1 MRRPE
6 PLPSDLPPVFRV
18 SEARAMGVNPARLS
32 RSDLRSPH
40 RGLRT
45 SRSLPV
51 PASSLEIAAQYAPR
65 LAGWQ
70 FFSHETALEAVG
82 APMPEWPYRPRL
94 HVAAHRPSREPR
106 IPGVVG
112 HRLQARQSAVMMS
125 RVGLPIE
132 TPVRAWRQVGSL
144 WALDDLIAAA
154 DYLLSGERP
163 LATSEQ
169 LRDEIEVMGD
179 VRRGILRRALVEVR
193 NGVRSPRE
201 TRLRLALT
209 RGGLPEP
216 EINWVLRDGIGDPVA
231 ELDLAYPR
239 WRVCAE
245 YDGRVHET
253 DRRQF
258 ARDADRWDSIREQG
272 WEHVRILNV
281 HMQHGAVR
289 AVERVRDALIR
300 AGWHDGA

>member
-6 PLPSDLPPVFRV
+6 PLPEALTSVFRV
-18 SEARAMGVNPARLS
+18 SDARAMGVSAARLE

-45 SRSLPV
+45 SRLLPI
-51 PASSLEIAAQYAPR
+51 PSTSLELAAEYAPR
-65 LAGWQ
+65 LAAWQ

-106 IPGVVG
+106 MPGVVG
-112 HRLQARQSAVMMS
+112 HRLQVRQPAVMLS
-125 RVGLPIE
+125 RTGLPIE
-132 TPVRAWRQVGSL
+132 APVRAWRQVGSL

-154 DYLLSGERP
+154 DFLLSGERP
-163 LATSEQ
+163 LAIPEQ
-169 LRDEIEVMGD
+169 LREEIKVMGD
-179 VRRGILRRALVEVR
+179 VRRGILRRALIEAR
-193 NGVRSPRE
+193 SGVRSPRE
-201 TRLRLALT
+201 TRLRLVLT
-209 RGGLPEP
+209 RAGLPEP
-216 EINWVLRDGIGDPVA
+216 KINWILRDGRGKAVA

-239 WRVCAE
+239 WRVCPE

-258 ARDADRWDSIREQG
+258 AKDADRWDSIRDQG
-272 WEHVRILNV
+272 WDHVRILNA
-281 HMQHGAVR
+281 HMQHGGRR
-289 AVERVRDALIR
+289 AVERVREALIR
-300 AGWHDGA
+300 AGWRPGE